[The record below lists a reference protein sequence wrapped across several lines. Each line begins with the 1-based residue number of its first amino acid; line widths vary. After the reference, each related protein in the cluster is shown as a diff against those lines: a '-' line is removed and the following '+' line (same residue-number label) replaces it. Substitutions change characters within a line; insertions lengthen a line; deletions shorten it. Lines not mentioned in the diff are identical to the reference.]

1 MTVPVQNP
9 IVSYVANGISTM
21 YVFPFRVLVESDLTV
36 TVDGSTPPMSFTVS
50 GLGQDSGWVTF
61 STPPAAG
68 AKILLFRGVALM
80 RAVDYQDNGDLLADT
95 VNADLD
101 RIWMALQGQGYI
113 IGSGDPAS
121 SRALLLG
128 RDDVSGS
135 GAYRA
140 NGNRIAF
147 LGYPT
152 ADTDAATYG
161 SARDIA
167 EQVAGGVVGGYG
179 FFLQDG
185 AGAAPRTFQ
194 DKQRET
200 VSAADYFHIGDLDFT
215 SAIQRAINYLASK
228 TGGTVLLPRGSV
240 PISQTIVVSTAHI
253 FLQGAGGAF
262 DGNQPFQDTWAN
274 IVANAGTRLVW
285 QGAPPS
291 FMFLHSPPD
300 VLAPVSAPLQGGGFD
315 GIMFDCNNIAQYG
328 VKILSTRGARYTN
341 SSVVRHTT
349 RGMVLGVTVND
360 LYDGGS
366 GTNTSLSL
374 CEFENIVVSTA
385 MLPGNTAKSVL
396 MYGNGLKGGVNQCV
410 FKSCQWFNADYTSRH
425 IDIEN
430 TDDNTFIHCR
440 WNGKLA
446 LHASDTGTN
455 PVSNAFPGSLSQ
467 NHFFDACVGITE
479 VLTTI
484 NPISLT
490 NLPSFGH
497 IATSRSG
504 NLPGFTVVQQMI
516 VGAGADMTVIGD
528 TLDFANRL
536 GAMTWGAQ
544 PAITN
549 CYLSAAQAIANAT
562 LSKLTWAGSQYDR
575 LQGWKSATPTDIV
588 VPNNIKWMTA
598 TLNVSWAANS
608 TGERYAGI
616 FLAGGPVGQDRRLA
630 SGNAEQPVTTGVI
643 PVTPGQ
649 IVDARVSQTSG
660 GSLNVANIARLTVE
674 WH

>member
-1 MTVPVQNP
+1 MPNKQFARGIFAEFGTVENP
-9 IVSYVANGISTM
+9 FQVPNGMEGNLRLIDDHIAILTLQPPQPPGELPDDADNGDAQIFSDGTYSVYNGGAWRTYPAMQGVVA
-21 YVFPFRVLVESDLTV
+21 
-36 TVDGSTPPMSFTVS
+36 GSL
-50 GLGQDSGWVTF
+50 LGYLWRNTGSGWVKAIALESLSF
-61 STPPAAG
+61 LQLGIG
-68 AKILLFRGVALM
+68 AVER
-80 RAVDYQDNGDLLADT
+80 
-95 VNADLD
+95 
-101 RIWMALQGQGYI
+101 
-113 IGSGDPAS
+113 PAS
-121 SRALLLG
+121 
-128 RDDVSGS
+128 
-135 GAYRA
+135 
-140 NGNRIAF
+140 
-147 LGYPT
+147 
-152 ADTDAATYG
+152 
-161 SARDIA
+161 
-167 EQVAGGVVGGYG
+167 
-179 FFLQDG
+179 
-185 AGAAPRTFQ
+185 
-194 DKQRET
+194 DKMRER
-200 VSAADYFHIGDLDFT
+200 VSAADYFKIGDLDFT
-215 SAIQRAINYLASK
+215 NAIQRAIDYLAGRN
-228 TGGTVLLPRGSV
+228 GGEVWLPWGPV
-240 PISQTIVVSTAHI
+240 DISQTLINRSHYITLKGH
-253 FLQGAGGAF
+253 GGAF
-262 DGNQPFQDTWAN
+262 DGNQPFQGTWDEIIAR
-274 IVANAGTRLVW
+274 AGSRLVW
-285 QGAPPS
+285 KGAPQS

-300 VLAPVSAPLQGGGFD
+300 VLSPVSAPLQGGGFD

-328 VKILSTRGARYTN
+328 VKILSTRAARYTN
-341 SSVVRHTT
+341 SSVVRHTV
-349 RGMVLGVTVND
+349 RGMVLGVTEHD

-385 MLPGNTAKSVL
+385 MIPGSTAKSVL

-430 TDDNTFIHCR
+430 TDDNTFFHCR
-440 WNGKLA
+440 WNGTLA

-455 PVSNAFPGSLSQ
+455 PVSNTFPGSLAQ
-467 NHFFDACVGITE
+467 NHFFHACVGITE

-484 NPISLT
+484 NPTSLT

-504 NLPGFTVVQQMI
+504 NLPGFTVLQQMI

-549 CYLSAAQAIANAT
+549 CYLSEAQSIATASLT
-562 LSKLTWAGSQYDR
+562 KLAWAGSQYDR

-598 TLNVSWAANS
+598 TLNVSWAANN

-630 SGNAEQPVTTGVI
+630 SGNAEQPITTGVV
-643 PVTPGQ
+643 PVIPGQ
-649 IVDARVSQTSG
+649 VVDVRVSQTTG
-660 GSLNVANIARLTVE
+660 GNLNVANIARLTVE